1 MARTTRKPA
10 PLLVV
15 ALLLAS
21 CGGGGGG
28 AEDNG
33 AGPDGDERGATS
45 TLSACP
51 VGALDQATEPVEVVV
66 WTFLQ
71 AKTGETLRALADQ
84 YNAAQSKVRVRI
96 ESQGTNNDE
105 VWRKYQAGIGTRDLP
120 AIAILDDTVTVAI
133 ADSGTVLP
141 AQSCID
147 ATGYDTSDFLR
158 AGIDYYTI
166 DGALYPAS
174 LNLSS
179 ALLYYNR
186 NHFRRANLDVN
197 DTPATLAELRNTAQR
212 IKDAGVVA
220 TPVVL
225 NLGPPLIE
233 MWLTGAGVPIVDN
246 DNGRGDGTTTRAA
259 FDTDTTVELY
269 TWIRDMVRDGLLR
282 VVPNTPG
289 QIDHYLAMAQQN
301 ASMTIETSTA
311 ATSIEAFLSGDLR
324 VPGGGDPADIDLQAL
339 DIGAAVVPGIRE
351 PGRLQMGGGA
361 WYITNTT
368 APAVRAA
375 AWDFITFVNS
385 APSQV
390 RWNLEGGYLP
400 FNVAATRDPALIER
414 WSTTPSGRWLALAYD
429 ELLNGI
435 DPRFPGPLIGPY
447 DEFRAAIRNSIDS
460 VVFAS
465 AAPADAVRVAA
476 SATTTALE
484 RYQEEGF

>member
-1 MARTTRKPA
+1 MRRTTRHT
-10 PLLVV
+10 
-15 ALLLAS
+15 LLALAVLVAVS
-21 CGGGGGG
+21 CSGGGGGT
-28 AEDNG
+28 G
-33 AGPDGDERGATS
+33 AGDVGRASGGRAAELP
-45 TLSACP
+45 ACP
-51 VGALDQATEPVEVVV
+51 VEALDQVDGPVEVVV

-71 AKTGETLRALADQ
+71 ARTGETLRALAEQ
-84 YNAAQSKVRVRI
+84 YNASQSKVRVRV

-105 VWRKYQAGIGTRDLP
+105 VWRKYQAGISTGDLP
-120 AIAILDDTVTVAI
+120 AIAILDDTVTVAL

-147 ATGYDTSDFLR
+147 ATGYDLSDFLQ

-186 NHFRRANLDVN
+186 NHFRRAGLDVN
-197 DTPATLAELRNTAQR
+197 DTPRTLAELRETAQR
-212 IKDAGVVA
+212 IRDAGVVD

-246 DNGRGDGTTTRAA
+246 DNGRGEGTTTRAA
-259 FDTDTTVELY
+259 FDTPTTVELY
-269 TWIRDMVRDGLLR
+269 TWVRDMVRDGLLR

-324 VPGGGDPADIDLQAL
+324 VPGGADAADVDLGAL
-339 DIGAAVVPGIRE
+339 DIGAAAVPGLRE

-361 WYITNTT
+361 WYLTNT
-368 APAVRAA
+368 APPEVQAA
-375 AWDFITFVNS
+375 AWDFIRFVNS
-385 APSQV
+385 VPSQV

-400 FNVAATRDPALIER
+400 FNVAATRDPAVVEQ
-414 WSTTPSGRWLALAYD
+414 WSTTLSGRWLALAYD
-429 ELLNGI
+429 ELLDGV
-435 DPRFPGPLIGPY
+435 DPNFPGPLIGPY
-447 DEFRAAIRNSIDS
+447 DEFRAAIRRSVDS
-460 VVFAS
+460 VVFAGVE
-465 AAPADAVRVAA
+465 PDVAVREAA
-476 SATTTALE
+476 AATTAAIE
-484 RYQEEGF
+484 RYEQENF

>member
-1 MARTTRKPA
+1 MNRTARSSA
-10 PLLVV
+10 LLVLL
-15 ALLLAS
+15 ALLVAA
-21 CGGGGGG
+21 CNGGGGNGG
-28 AEDNG
+28 RVTED
-33 AGPDGDERGATS
+33 AAPLPE
-45 TLSACP
+45 CP
-51 VGALDQATEPVEVVV
+51 VGAIDQVSGPVEVVV

-71 AKTGETLRALADQ
+71 ARTGETLRALAEQ
-84 YNAAQSKVRVRI
+84 YNAAQSKVRVRV

-105 VWRKYQAGIGTRDLP
+105 VWRKYQAGISTGDLP

-141 AQSCID
+141 AQSCIE
-147 ATGYDTSDFLR
+147 ATGYDTSDFLQ

-186 NHFRRANLDVN
+186 NHFRRAGLDVN
-197 DTPATLAELRNTAQR
+197 DTPGTLAELRETAQR

-246 DNGRGDGTTTRAA
+246 DNGRGAGTTTKAV
-259 FDTDTTVELY
+259 FDTEMTVELY
-269 TWIRDMVRDGLLR
+269 TWVRDMVRDGLLQ

-324 VPGGGDPADIDLQAL
+324 VPGGADPANVDLGAL
-339 DIGAAVVPGIRE
+339 DIGAAAVPGLRE

-368 APAVRAA
+368 APEVQAA
-375 AWDFITFVNS
+375 AWDFVTFVNS
-385 APSQV
+385 VPSQV

-400 FNVAATRDPALIER
+400 FNVAATRDPAVAEQ
-414 WSTTPSGRWLALAYD
+414 WSTTLSGRWLALAYD
-429 ELLNGI
+429 ELLNGV
-435 DPRFPGPLIGPY
+435 DPNFPGPLIGPY
-447 DEFRAAIRNSIDS
+447 DEFRAAIRESIDS
-460 VVFAS
+460 VVFAGADP
-465 AAPADAVRVAA
+465 AAAVRDAA
-476 SATTTALE
+476 AATTEALE
-484 RYQEEGF
+484 RYERESF